1 MSQFHTLT
9 PSLGPGK
16 RDEGKLHSSKWA
28 SQRRRG
34 GGEHRDGWL
43 VCFDVRL
50 KSMVPVVLRV
60 WANAAS
66 NQFVKSAKWCWQI
79 KMLLVSLFTPRMF
92 IENTSHRMLTNIYRL
107 TGVKTRKE
115 SISESIGWD
124 VPIIPWLGLP
134 SAAFSAL
141 FVRCLGDDSFRVRLS
156 VHLCRPGGCRLWQS
170 AHRCLLWC
178 QIGVCVCVPL

>member
-92 IENTSHRMLTNIYRL
+92 IENTSHRTLTNIYRL

-124 VPIIPWLGLP
+124 VPIIPWLGSSLCCFFCIVCALLRRWQLTRTSICP
-134 SAAFSAL
+134 S
-141 FVRCLGDDSFRVRLS
+141 LS
-156 VHLCRPGGCRLWQS
+156 PGGLQAVAVS
-170 AHRCLLWC
+170 T
-178 QIGVCVCVPL
+178 